1 MKGSQRI
8 QGITLTKPYGGHL
21 ACTDCG
27 QILGYLS
34 PIEDLKVYLNIRC
47 CCGNAGYLIRGIIP
61 ETDRKESLADRE
73 DAVVSCPICRRNL
86 FSVTEQTGSFG
97 FRVQCTCGY
106 TFDSTYLREREV
118 YPVRELPNTCLHNI
132 EVPVPDREE

>member
-1 MKGSQRI
+1 MKYLQRME
-8 QGITLTKPYGGHL
+8 GITLAKPYGGHL
-21 ACTDCG
+21 ICTGCK

-34 PIEDLKVYLNIRC
+34 PIEDIKVYLNIRC
-47 CCGNAGYLIRGIIP
+47 RCGNAGYLMRGVIP
-61 ETDRKESLADRE
+61 ETEHKETFADRE
-73 DAVVSCPICRRNL
+73 DAVVSCPVCRRNL

-118 YPVRELPNTCLHNI
+118 YPVRELPFSCLHNI
-132 EVPVPDREE
+132 EVTAEDSEK